1 MVDSIDSSTDC
12 RYDTEISVRCQ
23 QELAKDNSIELSS
36 CGQQNASKQN
46 QAIVKIGS
54 RSSYQV
60 SM

>member
-23 QELAKDNSIELSS
+23 QELAKDNSIELWATKMR
-36 CGQQNASKQN
+36 ASKN
-46 QAIVKIGS
+46 QARVKIGS